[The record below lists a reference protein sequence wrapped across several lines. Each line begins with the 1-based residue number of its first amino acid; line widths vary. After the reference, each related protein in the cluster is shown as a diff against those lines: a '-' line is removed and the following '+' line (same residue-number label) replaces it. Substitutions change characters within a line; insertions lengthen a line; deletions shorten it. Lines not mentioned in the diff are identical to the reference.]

1 MTAAVVTHSAP
12 SRYDHGTM
20 ARETERLTP
29 EQRAGLEK
37 RLEAG
42 EWLRPNDVAAVL
54 GLSRSTVQRMMKIG
68 EIGYRVHPPSRYRYA
83 NPEHV
88 QKLLRDIRREHFGTE
103 DAGAQT

>member
-1 MTAAVVTHSAP
+1 MSTAVVTHGAH
-12 SRYDHGTM
+12 SRYDHGIM
-20 ARETERLTP
+20 ARETDRLTP

-42 EWLRPNDVAAVL
+42 EWLRPSDVAGVL

-68 EIGYRVHPPSRYRYA
+68 NIGHRVHPPSRYRYA

-88 QKLLRDIRREHFGTE
+88 LKLLREIQREHFGETAAEGE
-103 DAGAQT
+103 D